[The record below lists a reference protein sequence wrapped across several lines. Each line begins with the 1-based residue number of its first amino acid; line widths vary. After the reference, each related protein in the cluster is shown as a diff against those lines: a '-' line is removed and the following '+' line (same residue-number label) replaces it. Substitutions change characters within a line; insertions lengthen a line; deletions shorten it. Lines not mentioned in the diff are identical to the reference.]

1 MTLRSHC
8 AFWLLAFV
16 LLALLPPLLHGPGP
30 VRERLATE
38 AGAIRGTFGAGA
50 SAWVFARADAAAGGR
65 TAAGE
70 PPRARGADRSW
81 WWQAARGLAAAARAL
96 ELQLQAIVL
105 RAVLVAAWLLVLAPF
120 WIAVCVDGFA
130 LRARKLETLGFQN
143 PAAFRLAMH
152 AAIVLAALPL
162 LYLVAPFA
170 VTPLFMAGWSLAAAL
185 PVGFALT
192 HVPPVFT
199 R

>member
-1 MTLRSHC
+1 MKVRSHC

-30 VRERLATE
+30 VRARLATE
-38 AGAIRGTFGAGA
+38 AEAIRSTFGAGA
-50 SAWVFARADAAAGGR
+50 SAWVLARAHAAVGGWTAGS
-65 TAAGE
+65 E
-70 PPRARGADRSW
+70 PARAPGADRFW
-81 WWQAARGLAAAARAL
+81 WRQAARGLAASARAL

-105 RAVLVAAWLLVLAPF
+105 RAVLVAAWLLVLGPF
-120 WIAVCVDGFA
+120 WMAVLVDGFA

-143 PAAFRLAMH
+143 PTAFRLATH
-152 AAIVLAALPL
+152 AAIALAAGPL

-170 VTPLFMAGWSLAAAL
+170 VTPLFMPGWTLAAAL